1 MSDWATL
8 VSARREELRL
18 RQRELAALA
27 GVSERF
33 VREVE
38 SGKQTVRVDK
48 PMDLLDVL
56 GLELS
61 VVPRTTP

>member
-8 VSARREELRL
+8 VSARRKELPL

-48 PMDLLDVL
+48 LLDLLDVL

>member
-38 SGKQTVRVDK
+38 SGKQTARVDK

>member
-1 MSDWATL
+1 MSDGATL
-8 VSARREELRL
+8 VSARRNELRL

-48 PMDLLDVL
+48 LMDLLDVL